1 MKNKKAVITIELV
14 KESGFQSN
22 ETLEREIFESLSNET
37 LRTPWLAQVKKV
49 RVVES

>member
-1 MKNKKAVITIELV
+1 MKKKKAVITIELV
-14 KESGFQSN
+14 EESVFQSN
-22 ETLEREIFESLSNET
+22 EKLEREIFESLSTET